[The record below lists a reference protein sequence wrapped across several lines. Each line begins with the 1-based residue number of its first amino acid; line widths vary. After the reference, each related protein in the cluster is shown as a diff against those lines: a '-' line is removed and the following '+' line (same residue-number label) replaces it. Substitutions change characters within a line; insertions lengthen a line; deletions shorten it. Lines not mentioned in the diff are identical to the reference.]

1 VGLWH
6 QWITISIV
14 LLDNIGLVLR
24 GVNPEPPRC
33 IIGLHWAIAE
43 PPSPPLELAGHGLTP
58 ADVADVARRGRRVEI
73 APPVRERMAESRAA
87 LDRALAEE
95 RPVYGLTTGLGAR
108 VVEAVA
114 PDRAA
119 EQSARIVRG
128 RAAAVGEPLPA
139 ASVRAAMLARLN
151 GLCAGGSGAS
161 PHVAELLAEM
171 LNAGVHPV
179 VPRSGSIG
187 SGDLCL
193 LAHVGLVV
201 MGEGEAELGGDR
213 LTGAEALRR
222 AGLEPAALGPGDG
235 LALVSSPAVA
245 AGVAALALDAAEG
258 LLETLAIATALSM
271 EGFRASP
278 SPIDANVAGAHPA
291 PGQEW
296 EAAGL
301 RELLRGG
308 TLLEGRGRRL
318 QDPLSFRCAS
328 HVHGA
333 LRWALDVLATAVAA
347 TINGAGENPL
357 VLASGEVVST
367 GNFHTPALALALDTC
382 AIAFAQAAG
391 PASERPARLAN
402 ERLSGLPANLSRAG
416 DGRSGVAPL
425 LKTSQSLAVDIRH
438 LAAPLAA
445 DPRFGA
451 DGVEDDSTNAA
462 AAALRLERQLGLLE
476 RVVAVELVCAT
487 LAVDLAT
494 PERMGRG
501 TTAAHACVRELVE
514 PLDDDRPLGA
524 DVERVARELVA
535 SGGLRER
542 IREAV
547 RWQESS

>member
-1 VGLWH
+1 
-6 QWITISIV
+6 
-14 LLDNIGLVLR
+14 
-24 GVNPEPPRC
+24 
-33 IIGLHWAIAE
+33 
-43 PPSPPLELAGHGLTP
+43 
-58 ADVADVARRGRRVEI
+58 
-73 APPVRERMAESRAA
+73 MAASRAA
-87 LDRALAEE
+87 LERALAEE

-108 VVEAVA
+108 VVDAVA
-114 PDRAA
+114 PERAA

-139 ASVRAAMLARLN
+139 DAVRAATLARLN

-161 PHVAELLAEM
+161 PAVAETLAAM

-193 LAHVGLVV
+193 LAHIGLVV
-201 MGEGEAELGGDR
+201 MGEGEAEVGGERLGGAD
-213 LTGAEALRR
+213 ALRR
-222 AGLEPAALGPGDG
+222 AGLEPAVLGPGDG

-245 AGVAALALDAAEG
+245 AGVAALALETGEG
-258 LLETLAIATALSM
+258 LLEALGIAAALSM
-271 EGFRASP
+271 EGFRASA

-308 TLLEGRGRRL
+308 SLLDGPGRRL

-347 TINGAGENPL
+347 TVNGAGENPL
-357 VLASGEVVST
+357 VLASGDVVST
-367 GNFHTPALALALDTC
+367 GNFHTPALALALDTS
-382 AIAFAQAAG
+382 AIALAQAAG

-402 ERLSGLPANLSRAG
+402 ERLSGLPANLTRDG
-416 DGRSGVAPL
+416 EGRSGVAPL
-425 LKTSQSLAVDIRH
+425 LKTAQSLAVDIRH
-438 LAAPLAA
+438 LAAPLAT

-462 AAALRLERQLGLLE
+462 AAALRLEAQLRLLA
-476 RVVAVELVCAT
+476 RVVAVELVCAA
-487 LAVDLAT
+487 LAVDLAA
-494 PERMGRG
+494 PDRLGRG
-501 TTAAHACVRELVE
+501 TAAAHAAVRELVP
-514 PLDDDRPLGA
+514 PLADDRPLGDEA
-524 DVERVARELVA
+524 EQVARELVE
-535 SGGLRER
+535 SGRLGQQV
-542 IREAV
+542 REAV

>member
-1 VGLWH
+1 LSIFSIGILGNIRAVSESVNREPSRRPRIDCG
-6 QWITISIV
+6 IS
-14 LLDNIGLVLR
+14 
-24 GVNPEPPRC
+24 
-33 IIGLHWAIAE
+33 A
-43 PPSPPLELAGHGLTP
+43 SPAPLPVSGHGLTP
-58 ADVADVARRGRRVEI
+58 ADLADVARRGRRVEI
-73 APPVRERMAESRAA
+73 APAALERMAESRTA
-87 LDRALAEE
+87 LERALAEN

-108 VVEAVA
+108 LGEVVA
-114 PDRAA
+114 PERAA

-139 ASVRAAMLARLN
+139 AAVRAAMLARLN

-161 PHVAELLAEM
+161 PAVAETLAAM

-201 MGEGEAELGGDR
+201 MGEGEADLGGER
-213 LTGAEALRR
+213 LAGADALRR
-222 AGLEPAALGPGDG
+222 AGVEPAKLGPGDG
-235 LALVSSPAVA
+235 LALLSSPAVA
-245 AGVAALALDAAEG
+245 AGVAALALETADG
-258 LLETLAIATALSM
+258 LLEALGIAAALSM
-271 EGFRASP
+271 EGFRASR

-308 TLLEGRGRRL
+308 SLLDGPGRRL

-333 LRWALDVLATAVAA
+333 LRWALDLLATAVGA
-347 TINGAGENPL
+347 TLNGAGENPL
-357 VLASGEVVST
+357 VLTDGEVVST

-382 AIAFAQAAG
+382 AIAVSQAAA
-391 PASERPARLAN
+391 PASERPARLAT
-402 ERLSGLPANLSRAG
+402 ERLSGLVANLSRSGA
-416 DGRSGVAPL
+416 GRSGVAPL

-462 AAALRLERQLGLLE
+462 AAALRLEAQLGLLE
-476 RVVAVELVCAT
+476 RVIAVELVCAA
-487 LAVDLAT
+487 LAVDLAA
-494 PERMGRG
+494 PDRPGRG
-501 TTAAHACVRELVE
+501 TAAAHACVRELVE
-514 PLDDDRPLGA
+514 PLDDDRPLGV

-535 SGGLRER
+535 SGRLRER
-542 IREAV
+542 VREAV

>member
-1 VGLWH
+1 MTG
-6 QWITISIV
+6 
-14 LLDNIGLVLR
+14 
-24 GVNPEPPRC
+24 
-33 IIGLHWAIAE
+33 
-43 PPSPPLELAGHGLTP
+43 
-58 ADVADVARRGRRVEI
+58 
-73 APPVRERMAESRAA
+73 SRAA
-87 LDRALAEE
+87 LERALAEA

-114 PDRAA
+114 PERAA

-139 ASVRAAMLARLN
+139 EAVRAAMLARLN

-161 PHVAELLAEM
+161 PGVAETLAAM

-201 MGEGEAELGGDR
+201 MGEGEAEVGDDR
-213 LTGAEALRR
+213 LAGADALRR
-222 AGLEPAALGPGDG
+222 AGLQPAALGPGDG

-245 AGVAALALDAAEG
+245 AGVAALALDTAEG
-258 LLETLAIATALSM
+258 LLEALGIATALSM

-278 SPIDANVAGAHPA
+278 SPIDADVAGAHPA

-308 TLLEGRGRRL
+308 SLLDGRGRRL

-328 HVHGA
+328 HVHGS

-347 TINGAGENPL
+347 TVNGAGENPL
-357 VLASGEVVST
+357 VLASGDVVST

-382 AIAFAQAAG
+382 AIALAQAAG

-402 ERLSGLPANLSRAG
+402 ERLSGLPANLSPAG
-416 DGRSGVAPL
+416 GGRSGVAPL

-462 AAALRLERQLGLLE
+462 AAAMRLQTQLGLLE
-476 RVVAVELVCAT
+476 RVIAVELVCAT
-487 LAVDLAT
+487 LAVDLAA

-501 TTAAHACVRELVE
+501 TAAAHACVRELVE

-524 DVERVARELVA
+524 DVERVARELLA
-535 SGGLRER
+535 SGRLGER
-542 IREAV
+542 VREAV
-547 RWQESS
+547 RWPESS

>member
-1 VGLWH
+1 MGLGH
-6 QWITISIV
+6 QSVTISIG
-14 LLDNIGLVLR
+14 LLDNIGRVSG
-24 GVNPEPPRC
+24 GVNPEPPTVV
-33 IIGLHWAIAE
+33 IGLDWAIAE
-43 PPSPPLELAGHGLTP
+43 PLPPLALTGHGLTP
-58 ADVADVARRGRRVEI
+58 AEVADVARRGRPVEI
-73 APPVRERMAESRAA
+73 APAARDRMAESRAA
-87 LDRALAEE
+87 LERALADA

-108 VVEAVA
+108 VVEPVA
-114 PDRAA
+114 PGRAA

-139 ASVRAAMLARLN
+139 AAVRAAMLIRLN

-161 PHVAELLAEM
+161 PGVAGVLADM

-193 LAHVGLVV
+193 LAHIGLVV
-201 MGEGEAELGGDR
+201 MGEGEADLREER
-213 LTGAEALRR
+213 LAGADALRR
-222 AGLEPAALGPGDG
+222 AGLEPAVLGPGDG
-235 LALVSSPAVA
+235 LALVSSPAAA
-245 AGVAALALDAAEG
+245 AGVAALALDTAEG
-258 LLETLAIATALSM
+258 LLEALAIATALSM

-308 TLLEGRGRRL
+308 SLLEGPGRRL

-333 LRWALDVLATAVAA
+333 LRWALDLLATAVAA

-357 VLASGEVVST
+357 VLAGGEVVST
-367 GNFHTPALALALDTC
+367 GNFHTPALALALDAC
-382 AIAFAQAAG
+382 AIAVTQAAG

-402 ERLSGLPANLSRAG
+402 DRLSGLPANLSPAG

-425 LKTSQSLAVDIRH
+425 LKTAQSLAVDIRH

-487 LAVDLAT
+487 LAVDLAA
-494 PERMGRG
+494 PGRLGRG
-501 TTAAHACVRELVE
+501 TAAAHACVRELVA

-535 SGGLRER
+535 SGRLRER
-542 IREAV
+542 IRDAV

>member
-1 VGLWH
+1 M
-6 QWITISIV
+6 
-14 LLDNIGLVLR
+14 
-24 GVNPEPPRC
+24 
-33 IIGLHWAIAE
+33 
-43 PPSPPLELAGHGLTP
+43 
-58 ADVADVARRGRRVEI
+58 ADVARRGRRVEI
-73 APPVRERMAESRAA
+73 GPEALERIRASRAA
-87 LDRALAEE
+87 LEHALAEG

-108 VVEAVA
+108 VVETVA
-114 PDRAA
+114 PERAA
-119 EQSARIVRG
+119 GQSARIVRG

-139 ASVRAAMLARLN
+139 ASVRAAMAARLN

-161 PHVAELLAEM
+161 PDVAATLAGM

-201 MGEGEAELGGDR
+201 MGEGEADIGDHR
-213 LTGAEALRR
+213 LAGADALRR
-222 AGLEPAALGPGDG
+222 AGLEPAVLGPGDG
-235 LALVSSPAVA
+235 LALCSSPAVA
-245 AGVAALALDAAEG
+245 AGVAALALEAGEG
-258 LLETLAIATALSM
+258 LLEALGIATALSM

-308 TLLEGRGRRL
+308 SLLDGPGRRL

-333 LRWALDVLATAVAA
+333 LRWALDVLATAVSA

-367 GNFHTPALALALDTC
+367 GNFHTPALALALDAC
-382 AIAFAQAAG
+382 AIAIAQAAG

-402 ERLSGLPANLSRAG
+402 EGLSGLPANLSRAG
-416 DGRSGVAPL
+416 EGRSGVAPL
-425 LKTSQSLAVDIRH
+425 LKTAQSLAVDIRH
-438 LAAPLAA
+438 LAAPLAV

-462 AAALRLERQLGLLE
+462 AAALRLETQLGLLE
-476 RVVAVELVCAT
+476 RVVAVELVCAA
-487 LAVDLAT
+487 LAVDLAA
-494 PERMGRG
+494 PDRPGRG
-501 TTAAHACVRELVE
+501 TAAAHACVRELVE
-514 PLDDDRPLGA
+514 PLEDDRPLGA
-524 DVERVARELVA
+524 EVERVARELVA
-535 SGGLRER
+535 SGRLRER
-542 IREAV
+542 VREAV

>member
-1 VGLWH
+1 
-6 QWITISIV
+6 
-14 LLDNIGLVLR
+14 
-24 GVNPEPPRC
+24 
-33 IIGLHWAIAE
+33 
-43 PPSPPLELAGHGLTP
+43 
-58 ADVADVARRGRRVEI
+58 
-73 APPVRERMAESRAA
+73 MAEARAA
-87 LDRALAEE
+87 LERALAEN

-108 VVEAVA
+108 LGEAVA
-114 PDRAA
+114 PERAA

-139 ASVRAAMLARLN
+139 EAVRAAILARLN

-161 PHVAELLAEM
+161 PAVAETLAGM

-201 MGEGEAELGGDR
+201 MGEGEADLGGER
-213 LTGAEALRR
+213 LAGADALRR
-222 AGLEPAALGPGDG
+222 AGIAPVKLGPGDG
-235 LALVSSPAVA
+235 LALCSSPAVA
-245 AGVAALALDAAEG
+245 AGVAALALETADG
-258 LLETLAIATALSM
+258 LLETLGIAAALSM

-278 SPIDANVAGAHPA
+278 WPIEANVAGAHPA

-308 TLLEGRGRRL
+308 SLLEGPGRRL
-318 QDPLSFRCAS
+318 QDPLSFRCVS

-333 LRWALDVLATAVAA
+333 LRWALDLLATAVAA
-347 TINGAGENPL
+347 TLNGAGENPL
-357 VLASGEVVST
+357 VLPGGAVVST

-382 AIAFAQAAG
+382 AIAVSQASA
-391 PASERPARLAN
+391 PAAERPARLAT

-416 DGRSGVAPL
+416 AGRSGVAPL
-425 LKTSQSLAVDIRH
+425 LKTSQSLVVDIRH
-438 LAAPLAA
+438 LAAPLAV

-462 AAALRLERQLGLLE
+462 AAALRLEAQLGLLE
-476 RVVAVELVCAT
+476 RVIAVELVCAA
-487 LAVDLAT
+487 LAVDVAAPDRL
-494 PERMGRG
+494 GRG
-501 TTAAHACVRELVE
+501 TAAAHACVRELVE
-514 PLDDDRPLGA
+514 PLEDDRPLGA

-535 SGGLRER
+535 SGRLRNR
-542 IREAV
+542 VGEAV